1 MAINP
6 VLTQPLLLSWLLFP
20 YLAAFVAALLPPVGP
35 VLLLG
40 CSLLTSGI
48 GLGQLLG
55 APAQPLQL
63 LGPYG
68 VTLSLDALAGW
79 FVLLNGLLAL
89 AVLLDGWQRRQ
100 ASKATMLLLVL
111 QGGLNTSFVCTDLIS
126 LYVTLE
132 VVGISAFLLIL
143 SSRTDQVLWVALRYL
158 LIGNTAMTLYLIGA
172 GLLYSQTG
180 SFAMAA
186 LQDLPFGAP
195 QALLLVGLLTKAGLF
210 LSGLWLPRTHAEA
223 PPEISAL
230 LSGVVVTAGALPL
243 LRLAT
248 LSGSIAVV
256 LQGVGLASALLGAVY
271 GLLASDAKRLLA
283 WSTLSQMGL
292 VVLSPLSGGL
302 LALAHGLAKGAL
314 FLQARFWPS
323 RELGEWRRRPMP
335 WAVQLPQWLA
345 ALSIAGLPPLLGAAA
360 KKPLDGLLD
369 TPWSLLVLVVSVC
382 SVALYARLFGAP
394 FGAGGG
400 SGSWGSWLLAGGVVT
415 AGLLVPAGAAWLGTG
430 LVFALGLLLHG
441 ALEPLRQSRW
451 FALPDLERLQDLIGS
466 LALVGAGLLVVARG
480 GITP

>member
-1 MAINP
+1 MANNL
-6 VLTQPLLLSWLLFP
+6 VLTQPLLVSWLLIP

-35 VLLLG
+35 ALLLA
-40 CSLLTSGI
+40 CSLLTSAI

-63 LGPYG
+63 LGPFG
-68 VTLSLDALAGW
+68 VTLNLDALAGW

-100 ASKATMLLLVL
+100 ASRASMVLLVL

-143 SSRTDQVLWVALRYL
+143 SSRTDRALWVALRYL

-180 SFAMAA
+180 SFAMVA

-248 LSGSIAVV
+248 LSGPITLV

-302 LALAHGLAKGAL
+302 LALAHGLAKGTL
-314 FLQARFWPS
+314 FLQARFWPT
-323 RELGEWRRRPMP
+323 RELGQWQRHPMP

-360 KKPLDGLLD
+360 KKPLEGLLG
-369 TPWSLLVLVVSVC
+369 TPWSALVLVVSVC

-394 FGAGGG
+394 LAGEGG
-400 SGSWGSWLLAGGVVT
+400 PGSWGGWWLAGGLVL
-415 AGLLVPAGAAWLGTG
+415 AGLAVPAGAPWLGTA
-430 LVFALGLLLHG
+430 LVFALGLLLHL
-441 ALEPLRQSRW
+441 ALEPLRQRRLLP
-451 FALPDLERLQDLIGS
+451 LPDLEQLQDLIGS
-466 LALVGAGLLVVARG
+466 LALVGAGLLLVARG

>member
-1 MAINP
+1 MAISL
-6 VLTQPLLLSWLLFP
+6 VLTQPLLISWLLIP
-20 YLAAFVAALLPPVGP
+20 YLAAFVAALVPPVGP

-40 CSLLTSGI
+40 CSLITSVI
-48 GLGQLLG
+48 GLGQVLG
-55 APAQPLQL
+55 AAAQPLQL

-68 VTLSLDALAGW
+68 VTLCLDALAGW
-79 FVLLNGLLAL
+79 FLLLNGLLAL
-89 AVLLDGWQRRQ
+89 AVLLDGWQRQQ
-100 ASKATMLLLVL
+100 ACKATMLLLVL

-143 SSRTDQVLWVALRYL
+143 SSRTDRALWVALRYL
-158 LIGNTAMTLYLIGA
+158 LIGNTAMTLFLIGA

-248 LSGSIAVV
+248 LSGPISLV

-314 FLQARFWPS
+314 FLQARFWPT
-323 RELGEWRRRPMP
+323 RDLGQWRRHPMP

-360 KKPLDGLLD
+360 KKPLDGLLG
-369 TPWSLLVLVVSVC
+369 TPWSALVLVASVC

-394 FGAGGG
+394 FGAGSGF
-400 SGSWGSWLLAGGVVT
+400 GSWGSWLLAGGLLT
-415 AGLLVPAGAAWLGTG
+415 AGLLIPAGGAWLATG
-430 LVFALGLLLHG
+430 LVFALGLLLHL
-441 ALEPLRQSRW
+441 ALERLCQRRLI
-451 FALPDLERLQDLIGS
+451 ALPDLEQLQDLIGS
-466 LALVGAGLLVVARG
+466 LALVGAGLLMVARG
-480 GITP
+480 GISP